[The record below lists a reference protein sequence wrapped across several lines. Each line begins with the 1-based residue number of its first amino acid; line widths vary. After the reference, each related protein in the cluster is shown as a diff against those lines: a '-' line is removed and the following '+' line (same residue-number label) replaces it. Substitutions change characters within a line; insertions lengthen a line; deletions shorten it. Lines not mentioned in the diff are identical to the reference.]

1 MTDDIYEASEYEI
14 TGYPVLIKQKSK
26 KIKGIKES
34 VIACGILG
42 ALCAGC
48 SLIWLV

>member
-14 TGYPVLIKQKSK
+14 TGYPMLVKTK
-26 KIKGIKES
+26 KKKYTGIKES
-34 VIACGILG
+34 IIACGILG
-42 ALCAGC
+42 ALTATC